1 MKSCTVGSVL
11 APSEGRAGGPQRLAM
26 KKTGQNLWG
35 EQRRGLLRVP
45 QLLALGQLLRAGIV
59 AEVRVH
65 YILPLWS
72 SILLFAG
79 ERPRMPVQR
88 I

>member
-1 MKSCTVGSVL
+1 MASFLSPPEKFCSFSALRGKKG
-11 APSEGRAGGPQRLAM
+11 GR
-26 KKTGQNLWG
+26 KTGQNLWG

-59 AEVRVH
+59 AEVGVH